1 MSNANRIKVD
11 VTNEC
16 QNQLY
21 YNQLDVQRLIE
32 NPAGYSH
39 KEVVD
44 RILQLL
50 ERNVILSS
58 SIQLME
64 QYIPAKKEQA
74 PVGEP
79 EVVPTETV

>member
-1 MSNANRIKVD
+1 MSNANQIKVD

-39 KEVVD
+39 KQVVD
-44 RILQLL
+44 RVMHLL

-58 SIQLME
+58 SIQLLG
-64 QYIPAKKEQA
+64 QYLPAQKESQPSA
-74 PVGEP
+74 EP
-79 EVVPTETV
+79 ELVPTETV